1 MNSLVLIVLLA
12 IFIAFMMADSYQKA
26 TKPCIVEEIIS
37 AKFAVINCNGKL
49 HLSKRCN
56 YEEL

>member
-12 IFIAFMMADSYQKA
+12 IFIAFIMADFHQKV

-37 AKFAVINCNGKL
+37 PKFAIINCNGKL
-49 HLSKRCN
+49 QLSKRVN